1 MYNRHSCLLI
11 INLILRIA
19 LMKIPQRSDTQE
31 DRNIKCMNIFLFCL
45 IFDFHSIKFLLTFGE
60 SSNGRTA
67 DSGSVS
73 EGSTP
78 SSPANEQPA
87 SKPGNL
93 PMILLA
99 RSSRG

>member
-1 MYNRHSCLLI
+1 M
-11 INLILRIA
+11 
-19 LMKIPQRSDTQE
+19 
-31 DRNIKCMNIFLFCL
+31 
-45 IFDFHSIKFLLTFGE
+45 LTFGE

-78 SSPANEQPA
+78 SSPAN
-87 SKPGNL
+87 GL
-93 PMILLA
+93 PSGDFAYINLA